1 MHKILFVDDLNE
13 NLARFEKEL
22 GDTFEFT
29 TAETPEKAIKLAKT
43 GHFDLFLIDVLMP
56 IKNGLQ
62 LFDEIVA
69 APWYEGT
76 PVILKSFSRDE
87 EIKLEALTLTKTD
100 FICFGMSFDEIRVR
114 LANQIYK
121 HQSQNV
127 IILGHDFVLDVDNV
141 RAEYNGNC
149 LGLTVNEFKILKV
162 LSNKKLIEK
171 YDLIDLVW
179 GKSNSLDDN
188 NINTHIA
195 NLRRKI
201 EPTPFKVINKRG
213 EGFYLDAV
221 LDQIN

>member
-1 MHKILFVDDLNE
+1 MRKILFIDDSPE
-13 NLARFEKEL
+13 NLIRFKKEL
-22 GDTFEFT
+22 GDSFDFS
-29 TAETPEKAIKLAKT
+29 TAETPDKAIEMAKS
-43 GHFDLFLIDVLMP
+43 GHFDLFLVDVLMP

-114 LANQIYK
+114 LSNQIYK
-121 HQSQNV
+121 HESQN
-127 IILGHDFVLDVDNV
+127 IIVLGHSFVLDVDNV
-141 RAEYNGNC
+141 RAEFNGQC
-149 LGLTVNEFKILKV
+149 LGLTKHEFKILKV

-171 YDLIDLVW
+171 YELIDIVW
-179 GKSNSLDDN
+179 GKRNSLDDN

-213 EGFYLDAV
+213 EGFYLDAIF
-221 LDQIN
+221 DH